1 LYLVNLNPKVTSSPH
16 THERYPFALGWDNSC
31 IMDMWTTGLT
41 PIFISF
47 KKEFSLYLFNK
58 RKIKRCSA
66 QANPSPIKRKSIGL
80 GLAEA

>member
-1 LYLVNLNPKVTSSPH
+1 
-16 THERYPFALGWDNSC
+16 
-31 IMDMWTTGLT
+31 MWTTGLT
-41 PIFISF
+41 PTFLSF
-47 KKEFSLYLFNK
+47 KKAFSLYLFNK